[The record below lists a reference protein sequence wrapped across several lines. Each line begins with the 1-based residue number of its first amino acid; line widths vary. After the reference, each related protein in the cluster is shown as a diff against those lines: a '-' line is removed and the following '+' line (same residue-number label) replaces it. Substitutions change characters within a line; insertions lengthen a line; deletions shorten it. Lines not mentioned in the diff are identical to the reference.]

1 VSSHVARLIT
11 IHRPESRRLILAPI
25 GPVPFLC
32 CSFLR
37 CVPFLCCSRLPL
49 AGLRKHAI
57 EVSQR
62 DTFAHLGVFSD
73 LIDHARSGVLRE
85 TGQSCGDHLLRIRD
99 LLAVENVIPVPR
111 DLRVESTWT
120 KQGLRCEEVSW
131 SVGYGPRTFGWV
143 MKPEG
148 SERLP
153 GVLALHGHDG
163 VKFYGWGGRRDDDY
177 LPPPIRSS
185 RRTSHLDVLSSRPLM
200 LCRLARSGSLPSSLP
215 LFVQFDSDDDL
226 FSLEGMQAAD
236 RRLRDHY
243 HRAGRP
249 RAYEGRFYPGPH
261 RFDLAMQAQA
271 KYGRSTTRNQRS

>member
-1 VSSHVARLIT
+1 MRLRRQFWIPVSRLGIWRSQAELRPPVSSHVARLIT

-37 CVPFLCCSRLPL
+37 CVPFLCCFRLPL

-120 KQGLRCEEVSW
+120 KRGLRCGEFR
-131 SVGYGPRTFGWV
+131 GR
-143 MKPEG
+143 
-148 SERLP
+148 
-153 GVLALHGHDG
+153 
-163 VKFYGWGGRRDDDY
+163 WGMAR
-177 LPPPIRSS
+177 
-185 RRTSHLDVLSSRPLM
+185 
-200 LCRLARSGSLPSSLP
+200 ARSDG
-215 LFVQFDSDDDL
+215 
-226 FSLEGMQAAD
+226 
-236 RRLRDHY
+236 
-243 HRAGRP
+243 
-249 RAYEGRFYPGPH
+249 
-261 RFDLAMQAQA
+261 
-271 KYGRSTTRNQRS
+271 